1 MFGLERFIGE
11 VLDGKYQ
18 LERLLGQGGMG
29 AVYLATHLGTERPVA
44 LKLITPEFMRND
56 EFVERF
62 KREARAAGRLRH
74 PNVVDVTDF
83 GFAQVGA
90 QRVAYLVMEY
100 LDGCTLGDVLAEES
114 RLPIDWVVDILE
126 QTCSAV
132 DEAHQQGVVHR
143 DLKPDNIWLEPNR
156 FGGYRV
162 KVLDFGIAKLADG
175 TGADAMPTDELT
187 ASTGTPGEQQQPASQ
202 AGTQQQQQQPQQ
214 SQLDLVQASIARA
227 ASALGRGGASGGGA
241 SHGSSA
247 HGSSPQVSSSHG
259 DSSPQGAAE
268 AATQL
273 QLSDESEAEQPQ
285 TLLFAPPSAQTQEQQ
300 PQQQQQQQQ
309 SQPDP
314 TAAGWTPRATQADQ
328 DSDKTRLLDLAA
340 TDGRRPANELQTA
353 AAAGVTRVGAI
364 LGTPLYMSPEQCRGQ
379 RLDARSDIYS
389 LGVIAYQMLTG
400 ETPFAGDM
408 VSVMRQH
415 MEATPPSVRD
425 KNRKVSK
432 KVARQVMSA
441 LAKNPAVRPA
451 SAAGFASALR
461 GSSEGIGSLLRRAFA
476 LYSEHFPKFLR
487 ISLLAHAPVIA
498 MLFVMLGFDAVQ
510 RAGMLPRWLTLVLAG
525 VLGLLN
531 VTVSFLSTSVIT
543 AMTALMVTQL
553 HVAPMRPL
561 SMRDAL
567 AVLKRRWRPF
577 LRTSIRV
584 TLMILAGFAL
594 LLIPG
599 IILVMKNMQATLPL
613 MVGFILFC
621 IPGIVIMIRYAL
633 YAPVVLMDGLE
644 KRAALK
650 RANELSRRSRRTV
663 VALLLIQFILPIII
677 GSLVGYFSVKMK
689 GEGNIIIGNSSRVL
703 GHLAPLFNIITVPL
717 ISITTALL
725 YLKMR
730 QLGGETF
737 KETLEQFESVEAPR
751 SRWQQRMRRR
761 LTVSNT
767 PVSRG

>member
-11 VLDGKYQ
+11 VLDGKYR

-114 RLPIDWVVDILE
+114 RLPLDWVVDILE

-162 KVLDFGIAKLADG
+162 KVLDFGIAKLADA
-175 TGADAMPTDELT
+175 TGDYATAANELP
-187 ASTGTPGEQQQPASQ
+187 ASTATEQQPASQ
-202 AGTQQQQQQPQQ
+202 TGPQ
-214 SQLDLVQASIARA
+214 SQFDVVQGSIARA
-227 ASALGRGGASGGGA
+227 AASLGREGSTG
-241 SHGSSA
+241 GSSDN
-247 HGSSPQVSSSHG
+247 GSAQAVSSES
-259 DSSPQGAAE
+259 
-268 AATQL
+268 ATQL
-273 QLSDESEAEQPQ
+273 QLSNESDAEQSQ
-285 TLLFAPPSAQTQEQQ
+285 TLILPPPST
-300 PQQQQQQQQ
+300 QQQSEQQQ
-309 SQPDP
+309 SQPE
-314 TAAGWTPRATQADQ
+314 TVSAAGQPPRATQADY
-328 DSDKTRLLDLAA
+328 DSDKTRIFDHTTA
-340 TDGRRPANELQTA
+340 GRAQVNELQTSA
-353 AAAGVTRVGAI
+353 ATAAGVTRVGAI

-400 ETPFAGDM
+400 ETPFTGDM
-408 VSVMRQH
+408 MSVMRQH
-415 MEATPPSVRD
+415 METPPPPLRD
-425 KNRKVSK
+425 KNRKVK
-432 KVARQVMSA
+432 RKVARQVMAA
-441 LAKNPAVRPA
+441 LRKNPVTRPA

-487 ISLLAHAPVIA
+487 ISLLAHLPVIFMTLMMFSLD
-498 MLFVMLGFDAVQ
+498 MLQ
-510 RAGMLPRWLTLVLAG
+510 RAKVMPRALTIALTIVF
-525 VLGLLN
+525 GLLN
-531 VTVSFLSTSVIT
+531 IVASFLSTSVIT

-553 HVAPMRPL
+553 HIAPMRPL

-567 AVLKRRWRPF
+567 SVLKRRWRPF

-584 TLMILAGFAL
+584 SLTVILGFAL
-594 LLIPG
+594 AI
-599 IILVMKNMQATLPL
+599 
-613 MVGFILFC
+613 
-621 IPGIVIMIRYAL
+621 IPGIVVMIRYAL
-633 YAPVVLMDGLE
+633 YAPVVLMEGLE

-650 RANELSRRSRRTV
+650 RANELSRRSRRSV
-663 VALLLIQFILPIII
+663 IALLLIQLMLPFIMSAI
-677 GSLVGYFSVKMK
+677 VGFLSFKTS
-689 GEGNIIIGNSSRVL
+689 GGNLQINKDSKAL
-703 GHLAPLFNIITVPL
+703 GHFAPLFNIVTVPL

-737 KETLEQFESVEAPR
+737 KKTLEQFENVEAPR

-761 LTVSNT
+761 LTFNT
-767 PVSRG
+767 PTGRE

>member
-1 MFGLERFIGE
+1 LTKLALDFGRGRMDALASMSGLERFIGE
-11 VLDGKYQ
+11 VLDGKYR

-162 KVLDFGIAKLADG
+162 KVLDFGIAKLADPAAAPG
-175 TGADAMPTDELT
+175 TTGEFAAAAAAAANDPTVTGETQTSSQTSSQSGAQQ
-187 ASTGTPGEQQQPASQ
+187 EQSP
-202 AGTQQQQQQPQQ
+202 Q
-214 SQLDLVQASIARA
+214 SQLDMVQASIARA
-227 ASALGRGGASGGGA
+227 ASSVGRAGASGNLTSNSSSQAGA
-241 SHGSSA
+241 S
-247 HGSSPQVSSSHG
+247 
-259 DSSPQGAAE
+259 E

-273 QLSDESEAEQPQ
+273 QLSNASDAEQQQ
-285 TLLFAPPSAQTQEQQ
+285 TRIFVPPTTAQPPRDEGTGIAQQ
-300 PQQQQQQQQ
+300 PR
-309 SQPDP
+309 P
-314 TAAGWTPRATQADQ
+314 TQAAQESDQ
-328 DSDKTRLLDLAA
+328 TRMLDHTTA
-340 TDGRRPANELQTA
+340 GRKPNELLTSG
-353 AAAGVTRVGAI
+353 AAGVTRVGAI

-408 VSVMRQH
+408 MTVMRQH
-415 MEATPPSVRD
+415 MESEPPPLRD
-425 KNRKVSK
+425 KNRKVKK

-441 LAKNPAVRPA
+441 LKKNPAARPT

-461 GSSEGIGSLLRRAFA
+461 GSSEGIGSLLRRGFA

-487 ISLLAHAPVIA
+487 ISLLAHVPVIA
-498 MLFVMLGFDAVQ
+498 VVFLLLGFDMLERRNVLSSPVEIALAV
-510 RAGMLPRWLTLVLAG
+510 

-531 VTVSFLSTSVIT
+531 IVVSFLSTSVIT

-584 TLMILAGFAL
+584 SLTVMLGFVL
-594 LLIPG
+594 L
-599 IILVMKNMQATLPL
+599 V
-613 MVGFILFC
+613 
-621 IPGIVIMIRYAL
+621 IPGIVMMIRYSL
-633 YAPVVLMDGLE
+633 YAPVVLMEGLE

-663 VALLLIQFILPIII
+663 MALLLIQFCLPFIM
-677 GSLVGYFSVKMK
+677 GALVGFLSVKAQ
-689 GEGNIIIGNSSRVL
+689 GGNIHVGSQSAGRI
-703 GHLAPLFNIITVPL
+703 APLFNIVTVPL

-737 KETLEQFESVEAPR
+737 KETLEQFDNVEAPR
-751 SRWQQRMRRR
+751 SRWQERMRRR
-761 LTVSNT
+761 LTVNNT

>member
-1 MFGLERFIGE
+1 MDALARMFNLERFIGE
-11 VLDGKYQ
+11 VLDGKYR

-114 RLPIDWVVDILE
+114 RLPLDWVVDILE

-175 TGADAMPTDELT
+175 TGDYAAAAADELP
-187 ASTGTPGEQQQPASQ
+187 AAAGTTQEQPASQ
-202 AGTQQQQQQPQQ
+202 TGAQEEQQQ
-214 SQLDLVQASIARA
+214 SQLDVVQASIARA
-227 ASALGRGGASGGGA
+227 ASSVGRGGSAGSGAAQGSSSQATSSQGA
-241 SHGSSA
+241 SSHSGSSQQ
-247 HGSSPQVSSSHG
+247 GSS
-259 DSSPQGAAE
+259 E

-273 QLSDESEAEQPQ
+273 QLSVDESEGEQPQ
-285 TLLFAPPSAQTQEQQ
+285 TLIFAPPSVR
-300 PQQQQQQQQ
+300 PSQQQQQQQ
-309 SQPDP
+309 SSPSPHDP
-314 TAAGWTPRATQADQ
+314 TAVGQMPRATQADHDADQ
-328 DSDKTRLLDLAA
+328 TRIFDQA
-340 TDGRRPANELQTA
+340 TAGRRQTNELQTA

-364 LGTPLYMSPEQCRGQ
+364 LGTPLYMSPEQCRGR

-408 VSVMRQH
+408 VAVMRQH
-415 MEATPPSVRD
+415 METPPPPLRER
-425 KNRKVSK
+425 NRKVSK
-432 KVARQVMSA
+432 KVARQVMAA
-441 LAKNPAVRPA
+441 LRKNPAERPA

-461 GSSEGIGSLLRRAFA
+461 GSSEGIGFLLTRAFA

-498 MLFVMLGFDAVQ
+498 MVFVMLGFDAMQ
-510 RAGMLPRWLTLVLAG
+510 RAEVLPKWLTLVLAG
-525 VLGLLN
+525 VFGLLN
-531 VTVSFLSTSVIT
+531 VVVSFLSTSVIT

-561 SMRDAL
+561 SIRDAL

-584 TLMILAGFAL
+584 TLTIIAGFAL
-594 LLIPG
+594 LIIPLIYMMMTGGKP
-599 IILVMKNMQATLPL
+599 TLTVVIGL
-613 MVGFILFC
+613 ALFV
-621 IPGIVIMIRYAL
+621 IPGIVMMIRYAL
-633 YAPVVLMDGLE
+633 YAPVVLMESLE

-663 VALLLIQFILPIII
+663 IALLFIQLTLPFIMGAI
-677 GSLVGYFSVKMK
+677 VGFLSFKMK
-689 GEGNIIIGNSSRVL
+689 GGDLHINSGSKAL
-703 GHLAPLFNIITVPL
+703 GHFAPLFNIITVPL

-737 KETLEQFESVEAPR
+737 KETLEQFDNVEAPL
-751 SRWQQRMRRR
+751 SRWQERMRRR
-761 LTVSNT
+761 LTVGNT

>member
-114 RLPIDWVVDILE
+114 RLPLDWVVDILE

-162 KVLDFGIAKLADG
+162 KVLDFGIAKLADAAGDYG
-175 TGADAMPTDELT
+175 TAANELP
-187 ASTGTPGEQQQPASQ
+187 ASTGTQEQQPA
-202 AGTQQQQQQPQQ
+202 TQTGGQ
-214 SQLDLVQASIARA
+214 SQLDVVQESIARA
-227 ASALGRGGASGGGA
+227 ASSLGRSGSTGGS

-247 HGSSPQVSSSHG
+247 YGNSSQAGSS
-259 DSSPQGAAE
+259 E

-273 QLSDESEAEQPQ
+273 QLSNETEAEQPQ
-285 TLLFAPPSAQTQEQQ
+285 TLIFAPPSTRQQ
-300 PQQQQQQQQ
+300 PQQQA
-309 SQPDP
+309 QPDP
-314 TAAGWTPRATQADQ
+314 TVAGQPPRATQADY
-328 DSDKTRLLDLAA
+328 DSDKTRILDHTTA
-340 TDGRRPANELQTA
+340 GRAQANELQTAA

-415 MEATPPSVRD
+415 MEMPPPPLRD
-425 KNRKVSK
+425 KNRKVKK
-432 KVARQVMSA
+432 KVARQVMAA
-441 LAKNPAVRPA
+441 LKKNPAERPA

-487 ISLLAHAPVIA
+487 ISLLAHLPVIV
-498 MLFVMLGFDAVQ
+498 MTFMMLGLDLLQ
-510 RAGMLPRWLTLVLAG
+510 RAKVMPKLLMIALTIVFA
-525 VLGLLN
+525 LLN
-531 VTVSFLSTSVIT
+531 IVVSFLSTSIIT

-553 HVAPMRPL
+553 HIAPMRPL

-584 TLMILAGFAL
+584 TLTI
-594 LLIPG
+594 
-599 IILVMKNMQATLPL
+599 
-613 MVGFILFC
+613 MVGFVLFI
-621 IPGIVIMIRYAL
+621 IPGIVMMIRYTL
-633 YAPVVLMDGLE
+633 YAPVVLMENLE

-663 VALLLIQFILPIII
+663 IALLLIQLTLPFII
-677 GSLVGYFSVKMK
+677 GTIVGFLSFKMK
-689 GEGNIIIGNSSRVL
+689 GGDVHINTGSKAL
-703 GHLAPLFNIITVPL
+703 GHFAPLFNIITVPL

-737 KETLEQFESVEAPR
+737 KQTLEQFDSVEAPR
-751 SRWQQRMRRR
+751 SRWQQRMRHR
-761 LTVSNT
+761 LTVNT

>member
-1 MFGLERFIGE
+1 MFNLERFIGE
-11 VLDGKYQ
+11 VLDGKYR

-114 RLPIDWVVDILE
+114 RLPLDWVVDILE

-162 KVLDFGIAKLADG
+162 KVLDFGIAKLGDA
-175 TGADAMPTDELT
+175 TGDYATTANELA
-187 ASTGTPGEQQQPASQ
+187 ASTATGQQTAAQ
-202 AGTQQQQQQPQQ
+202 AETQSP
-214 SQLDLVQASIARA
+214 LDAVQESIARA
-227 ASALGRGGASGGGA
+227 ASSLGRANSTGGS

-247 HGSSPQVSSSHG
+247 RGNSAQA
-259 DSSPQGAAE
+259 GASE

-273 QLSDESEAEQPQ
+273 QLSNESDAEQPQ
-285 TLLFAPPSAQTQEQQ
+285 TLLFAPPSAPL
-300 PQQQQQQQQ
+300 PQQQEPQH
-309 SQPDP
+309 DP
-314 TAAGWTPRATQADQ
+314 TTAGQPPRATQADH
-328 DSDKTRLLDLAA
+328 DSDKTRLLDHA
-340 TDGRRPANELQTA
+340 TAGREQANELQTA
-353 AAAGVTRVGAI
+353 VAAGVTRVGAI

-400 ETPFAGDM
+400 ETPFVGDM

-415 MEATPPSVRD
+415 MDIPPPPLRD
-425 KNRKVSK
+425 KNRKVKK
-432 KVARQVMSA
+432 KVARQVMAA
-441 LAKNPAVRPA
+441 LRKNPAERPA

-487 ISLLAHAPVIA
+487 ISLLAHLPVIA
-498 MLFVMLGFDAVQ
+498 MTFLMIGLDALQ
-510 RAGMLPRWLTLVLAG
+510 RAKVMPKLLGLALVI
-525 VLGLLN
+525 VFGLLN
-531 VTVSFLSTSVIT
+531 IIVNFLSNSVIT
-543 AMTALMVTQL
+543 AMTAVMVTQL

-561 SMRDAL
+561 SMREAL

-577 LRTSIRV
+577 LRTSISISL
-584 TLMILAGFAL
+584 TMALGFVCFI
-594 LLIPG
+594 IPG
-599 IILVMKNMQATLPL
+599 LIM
-613 MVGFILFC
+613 MVRYVLF
-621 IPGIVIMIRYAL
+621 
-633 YAPVVLMDGLE
+633 APVVLMENLE
-644 KRAALK
+644 KRAALS

-663 VALLLIQFILPIII
+663 IALLVINFTLPMLMGAI
-677 GSLVGYFSVKMK
+677 VGYLSVKIK
-689 GEGNIIIGNSSRVL
+689 GEGNVIIGTGSQAMGR
-703 GHLAPLFNIITVPL
+703 LAPLFNIVTVPL

-737 KETLEQFESVEAPR
+737 KETIEQFENIEAPR

-761 LTVSNT
+761 LTVNT
-767 PVSRG
+767 PASRG

>member
-11 VLDGKYQ
+11 VLDGKYR

-114 RLPIDWVVDILE
+114 RLPLDWVVDILE

-162 KVLDFGIAKLADG
+162 KVLDFGIAKLADASG
-175 TGADAMPTDELT
+175 DYATAASELPAPTGTEQPSDTGA
-187 ASTGTPGEQQQPASQ
+187 
-202 AGTQQQQQQPQQ
+202 Q
-214 SQLDLVQASIARA
+214 SQFDSVQESIARA
-227 ASALGRGGASGGGA
+227 ASSVGRGGSTGGG
-241 SHGSSA
+241 SSQ
-247 HGSSPQVSSSHG
+247 GSSSHG
-259 DSSPQGAAE
+259 GASPHASSTE
-268 AATQL
+268 AATLL
-273 QLSDESEAEQPQ
+273 QLPEESETEQPQ
-285 TLLFAPPSAQTQEQQ
+285 TLIFAPPST
-300 PQQQQQQQQ
+300 PSQQQQQQQQ
-309 SQPDP
+309 QPDP
-314 TAAGWTPRATQADQ
+314 TVAAPPPRATQADY
-328 DSDKTRLLDLAA
+328 DSDKTRLLDPA
-340 TDGRRPANELQTA
+340 TAGRAPAHELQTA

-415 MEATPPSVRD
+415 MEMPPPPLRD
-425 KNRKVSK
+425 KNRKVKK
-432 KVARQVMSA
+432 KVARQVMAA
-441 LAKNPAVRPA
+441 LRKNPAERPA

-461 GSSEGIGSLLRRAFA
+461 GSSEGIGSLLTRAFA

-487 ISLLAHAPVIA
+487 ISLLAHLPVIV
-498 MLFVMLGFDAVQ
+498 MTFLMLGLDLMQ
-510 RAGMLPRWLTLVLAG
+510 RAKMMPKMLIIALTIVF
-525 VLGLLN
+525 GLLN
-531 VTVSFLSTSVIT
+531 VAVGFLSTSVIT

-584 TLMILAGFAL
+584 TFTVMLGFAL

-599 IILVMKNMQATLPL
+599 
-613 MVGFILFC
+613 FIL
-621 IPGIVIMIRYAL
+621 MIRYAL
-633 YAPVVLMDGLE
+633 YAPVVLMEGLE
-644 KRAALK
+644 KRAALT

-663 VALLLIQFILPIII
+663 IALLLIQLTLPFIM
-677 GSLVGYFSVKMK
+677 GAVVGYLSFKMK
-689 GEGNIIIGNSSRVL
+689 GGDVQVDLGSKSL
-703 GHLAPLFNIITVPL
+703 GHFAPLFNIITVPL

-737 KETLEQFESVEAPR
+737 KETLEQFDNVEAPR
-751 SRWQQRMRRR
+751 SRWQQRMRHR
-761 LTVSNT
+761 LTVNT

>member
-1 MFGLERFIGE
+1 MDALARMFGLERFIGE
-11 VLDGKYQ
+11 VLDGKYR

-83 GFAQVGA
+83 GFAQVGTE
-90 QRVAYLVMEY
+90 RVAYLVMEY

-114 RLPIDWVVDILE
+114 RLPLDWVVDILE

-162 KVLDFGIAKLADG
+162 KVLDFGIAKLADAAG
-175 TGADAMPTDELT
+175 DYAT
-187 ASTGTPGEQQQPASQ
+187 ASNELPASSVTEQPASQ
-202 AGTQQQQQQPQQ
+202 AGAQ
-214 SQLDLVQASIARA
+214 SQLDVVQESIARA
-227 ASALGRGGASGGGA
+227 ASSVARAGSTGGSSHGGASQ
-241 SHGSSA
+241 GSL
-247 HGSSPQVSSSHG
+247 SSGNSS
-259 DSSPQGAAE
+259 E

-273 QLSDESEAEQPQ
+273 QFSNESEAEQPQ
-285 TLLFAPPSAQTQEQQ
+285 TLIFAPPSAAQQ
-300 PQQQQQQQQ
+300 P
-309 SQPDP
+309 SPHDP
-314 TAAGWTPRATQADQ
+314 TVAGQTPRTTQADY
-328 DSDKTRLLDLAA
+328 DSDKTRLLDPA
-340 TDGRRPANELQTA
+340 TAGRVATNESHTAVA

-415 MEATPPSVRD
+415 MEMPPPPIRD
-425 KNRKVSK
+425 KNRKVKK
-432 KVARQVMSA
+432 KVARQVMAA
-441 LAKNPAVRPA
+441 LKKNPSERPA

-487 ISLLAHAPVIA
+487 ISLLAHLPVIA
-498 MLFVMLGFDAVQ
+498 MTFVMFGLDAMQ
-510 RAGMLPRWLTLVLAG
+510 RAKVMPKLLIIALTLVF
-525 VLGLLN
+525 GLLN
-531 VTVSFLSTSVIT
+531 VVANFLSTSVIT

-553 HVAPMRPL
+553 HVAPMRPI

-567 AVLKRRWRPF
+567 SVLKRRWRPF

-584 TLMILAGFAL
+584 SLTVMIGFVL
-594 LLIPG
+594 LFIPG
-599 IILVMKNMQATLPL
+599 LVM
-613 MVGFILFC
+613 
-621 IPGIVIMIRYAL
+621 MIKYAL
-633 YAPVVLMDGLE
+633 YAPVVLMEGLE
-644 KRAALK
+644 KRAALI
-650 RANELSRRSRRTV
+650 RADELSRRSRRTV
-663 VALLLIQFILPIII
+663 IALLLIQLTLPFVMGAI
-677 GSLVGYFSVKMK
+677 VGFLSFKMK
-689 GEGNIIIGNSSRVL
+689 GGDLHINTGSKAL
-703 GHLAPLFNIITVPL
+703 GHFAPLFNIVTVPL

-737 KETLEQFESVEAPR
+737 KETLEQFDNVEAPR

-761 LTVSNT
+761 LTFNT
-767 PVSRG
+767 SLPRE